1 MESNCLLACSHGDR
15 PFLVPPRTQDF
26 NRRMIQCQ
34 NLCKSYAHGSM
45 QKQVLKDVN
54 LTVARGE
61 RIALLGRNGAGKS
74 TLIKLIGGVEL
85 PTSGKIKRHMTT
97 SWPLGF
103 GGGFQGSLTGYDN
116 ARFIARIY
124 QRHYS
129 EIRDFVEDFTELGHQ
144 LRMPVKTYSSGMRAR
159 LAFALSLAIEFDC
172 YLIDEI
178 ILVGDQN
185 FHRKCHYE
193 LFEKR
198 SDRAMILASHSMEIV
213 KDVCNKALVI
223 NKGQAKIYSDIDS
236 AITVYSE
243 L

>member
-1 MESNCLLACSHGDR
+1 
-15 PFLVPPRTQDF
+15 
-26 NRRMIQCQ
+26 MIICRDI
-34 NLCKSYAHGSM
+34 CKSYTHGS
-45 QKQVLKDVN
+45 QHKQVLNKVN
-54 LTVARGE
+54 LTVERGE
-61 RIALLGRNGAGKS
+61 RIAFLGRNGAGKS
-74 TLIKLIGGVEL
+74 TLIKLIGGVEM
-85 PTSGKIKRHMTT
+85 PTSGKILRHMTL

-124 QRHYS
+124 QRDYAD
-129 EIRDFVEDFTELGHQ
+129 IRDFVEDFTELGRQ

-198 SDRAMILASHSMEIV
+198 RDRSMILASHSTEIIREFCDRAV
-213 KDVCNKALVI
+213 IIHKGEATEYTDVPQALD
-223 NKGQAKIYSDIDS
+223 IYSN
-236 AITVYSE
+236 